1 MRTPAFGRCAM
12 FTLTGGVGMGHEGT
26 RDSAVM
32 KLSRVAVIAL
42 SVLALVAGA
51 WLGLMPIKASMTQ
64 ISPELR
70 ILSVSCGNG
79 YLGAGL
85 PVHPGNLVEI
95 PGAHP
100 VYLPKADYDTHCGD
114 AVGWRRYAAWALTGL
129 GALGLAMTL
138 AAGRTSSSTGSLGSS
153 GSGSA
158 GSSKSAGSSG
168 GSGSSGSGGSESSET
183 SGSSGS
189 AGAEGTPE
197 PSGSSS
203 GSEPEASES
212 GSSEPATSSSSTSS
226 AATSEVSRSSG
237 RAKGG
242 AHRARS
248 SES

>member
-1 MRTPAFGRCAM
+1 
-12 FTLTGGVGMGHEGT
+12 
-26 RDSAVM
+26 M

-85 PVHPGNLVEI
+85 AVHPGDLVEI
-95 PGAHP
+95 PGEHA
-100 VYLPKADYDTHCGD
+100 VYLPKADYDTHCGE

-138 AAGRTSSSTGSLGSS
+138 AAARTPTSVGSS
-153 GSGSA
+153 GS
-158 GSSKSAGSSG
+158 SSTRSSRSAGSSG
-168 GSGSSGSGGSESSET
+168 APGSSEAAESPEAADRSE
-183 SGSSGS
+183 
-189 AGAEGTPE
+189 AEDSPE
-197 PSGSSS
+197 PAGPSSDA
-203 GSEPEASES
+203 EPEASKS
-212 GSSEPATSSSSTSS
+212 GSSESATSSSSTRAS
-226 AATSEVSRSSG
+226 ATSGSSRSSG
-237 RAKGG
+237 RGKGG

-248 SES
+248 SDS

>member
-1 MRTPAFGRCAM
+1 
-12 FTLTGGVGMGHEGT
+12 
-26 RDSAVM
+26 M

-51 WLGLMPIKASMTQ
+51 WLGLMPVKASMTQ

-85 PVHPGNLVEI
+85 PVHPGDLVEI
-95 PGAHP
+95 PGEHP

-183 SGSSGS
+183 SGSSDS

-212 GSSEPATSSSSTSS
+212 EASESGSSEPATSSSSTGSSGASS
-226 AATSEVSRSSG
+226 ASRSSG
-237 RAKGG
+237 RGKGG

-248 SES
+248 SDS

>member
-1 MRTPAFGRCAM
+1 
-12 FTLTGGVGMGHEGT
+12 
-26 RDSAVM
+26 M

-51 WLGLMPIKASMTQ
+51 WLGLMPIQASMTQ

-85 PVHPGNLVEI
+85 AVHPGDLVEI
-95 PGAHP
+95 PGEHA
-100 VYLPKADYDTHCGD
+100 VYLPKADYDTHCGE

-138 AAGRTSSSTGSLGSS
+138 AAARTPTSVGSS

-158 GSSKSAGSSG
+158 GSSRS
-168 GSGSSGSGGSESSET
+168 SGSSGPSGESESSDSSEASESSEE
-183 SGSSGS
+183 SGSSGAEDS
-189 AGAEGTPE
+189 AE
-197 PSGSSS
+197 PSGP
-203 GSEPEASES
+203 EPEASRS
-212 GSSEPATSSSSTSS
+212 GSSESATSSSSTRAS
-226 AATSEVSRSSG
+226 ATSGSSRSSG
-237 RAKGG
+237 RGKGG

-248 SES
+248 SDS

>member
-1 MRTPAFGRCAM
+1 
-12 FTLTGGVGMGHEGT
+12 MGQDAT

-42 SVLALVAGA
+42 SVLALLAGA

-64 ISPELR
+64 ISPDLR

-85 PVHPGNLVEI
+85 PVHPGDLVEI
-95 PGAHP
+95 PEAHP

-138 AAGRTSSSTGSLGSS
+138 AAGRSSTSAGSLGSS
-153 GSGSA
+153 GSRSGSSSRSA
-158 GSSKSAGSSG
+158 GSAG
-168 GSGSSGSGGSESSET
+168 GSGSSGSAGTSESSEA
-183 SGSSGS
+183 SGSSG
-189 AGAEGTPE
+189 AEGSPE

-212 GSSEPATSSSSTSS
+212 DSSEPATSSSSS
-226 AATSEVSRSSG
+226 ATSGASQSAG
-237 RAKGG
+237 RGKGG

-248 SES
+248 TDS